1 MRRVRRH
8 ASQRGSALIEFPMV
22 VGLVLIPFGVLVL
35 SASTWV
41 ERQTA
46 ARDAA
51 AEAARLLVVGDPD
64 GVSVVAIIE
73 QIEAG
78 YGLPDGSL
86 RAAIPDGG
94 LVPGQSI
101 TVAVTVEIPAMSLPV
116 FGGVGAVDWTAEH
129 AERFPDYGADR

>member
-1 MRRVRRH
+1 
-8 ASQRGSALIEFPMV
+8 MV

-46 ARDAA
+46 ARDAG